1 MTSHSNMAI
10 AMSGKTARA
19 CDCCVRK
26 RARWY
31 CAADDAFLC
40 QACDGSVHS
49 ANPLARRHERVRL
62 KTASLNKHS
71 NNNDH
76 DQLPTWHRG
85 LTRKPR
91 TPRHGKN
98 NNSSKSLFAPNNTT
112 TGQQNQNPT
121 HIVPDLG
128 NEETTSFSS
137 SQGEDEEQLLFR
149 VPEYDPF
156 MTEFCTSSTTNTPIM
171 DVKNDHQ
178 FMIKLPSDLEL
189 EEFAA
194 DVETLLGKGLEDES
208 FGIEELGLLA
218 HSPNTFNNINNNNN
232 NNNTS
237 SINNID
243 DDDDDDDNE
252 KENDIVEFGK
262 VVKVENNVV
271 GVGGGGGGGGGE
283 LINKCEIEIE
293 SDDIGFRVP
302 FDLSFDYDFPTSCE
316 DLDGHHRVTMVE
328 DSSGVVDNGTKDE
341 HELCK
346 LEGIVN
352 DEYNDENSKEGDDK
366 VVFDNKRRKILLRL
380 DYEAISEAWASHGT
394 PWMDGQRPDISPDD
408 SWPHCLGGSGT
419 GGHHALY
426 GDMQMGGSRG
436 VGDGGREARVSRYR
450 EKRRTRLFSKKI
462 RYEVRKLNAEKRPRM
477 KGRFVKRSSFVPTN
491 TAFPMLSKR

>member
-1 MTSHSNMAI
+1 MTSNSNHSNNMAI
-10 AMSGKTARA
+10 AISGKTARA

-40 QACDGSVHS
+40 QSCDGSVHS

-62 KTASLNKHS
+62 KTASLKS
-71 NNNDH
+71 SDDH
-76 DQLPTWHRG
+76 LPTWHRG

-98 NNSSKSLFAPNNTT
+98 SSKSFTQNTT
-112 TGQQNQNPT
+112 ANHNPT
-121 HIVPDLG
+121 RVVPDLG
-128 NEETTSFSS
+128 IEETNSFSS
-137 SQGEDEEQLLFR
+137 SHGEDEEQLLFR

-156 MTEFCTSSTTNTPIM
+156 MTEFCTSSTNTPII

-194 DVETLLGKGLEDES
+194 DVETLLGKGLDDES
-208 FGIEELGLLA
+208 FGIEELGLLD
-218 HSPNTFNNINNNNN
+218 HSPNNINNNNN
-232 NNNTS
+232 NNN
-237 SINNID
+237 SININID
-243 DDDDDDDNE
+243 DDDNDNDDDE
-252 KENDIVEFGK
+252 KEQDIVEFGK
-262 VVKVENNVV
+262 AVKEENVV
-271 GVGGGGGGGGGE
+271 IGGGE
-283 LINKCEIEIE
+283 LMKCEIEIE

-302 FDLSFDYDFPTSCE
+302 FDLSFDYDFPTSCD
-316 DLDGHHRVTMVE
+316 DLEGNNHQAMMVVDAV
-328 DSSGVVDNGTKDE
+328 DSSVVDDGTKHG

-346 LEGIVN
+346 LEGIN
-352 DEYNDENSKEGDDK
+352 DDDNNDDSKEDNK
-366 VVFDNKRRKILLRL
+366 VMINKRRKILLRL
-380 DYEAISEAWASHGT
+380 DYEAISEAWSSHGS
-394 PWMDGQRPDISPDD
+394 PWMNGQRPEISPDD

-419 GGHHALY
+419 GTHNTLY
-426 GDMQMGGSRG
+426 GDTQMGGNRG

-477 KGRFVKRSSFVPTN
+477 KGRFVKRSSFAPTN
-491 TAFPMLSKR
+491 TAFPLISKRL